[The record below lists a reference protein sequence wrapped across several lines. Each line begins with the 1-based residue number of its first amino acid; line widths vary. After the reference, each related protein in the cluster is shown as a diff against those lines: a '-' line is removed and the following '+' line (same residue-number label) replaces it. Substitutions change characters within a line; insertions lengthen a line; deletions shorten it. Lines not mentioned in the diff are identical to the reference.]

1 MKTVFSIWQQ
11 RIAPVFDTAQQ
22 IHLVDAMG
30 GRIMAESDHL
40 VDADLSRRIAW
51 LNAQDVRTVVCGA
64 ISRPW
69 QDRLEAAGLTV
80 VPFVA
85 GDLANVVQ
93 AWLSG
98 ALRGTAFTMPGCCG
112 RRRMRCGGCGA
123 GGRGRQ
129 GGGRSRAG

>member
-1 MKTVFSIWQQ
+1 MKTAFSIWQQ

-30 GRIMAESDHL
+30 GRITAESDHL

-64 ISRPW
+64 ISRTW

-112 RRRMRCGGCGA
+112 RRRMRCGCGGGGRGQQG
-123 GGRGRQ
+123 GGRGRA
-129 GGGRSRAG
+129 R